1 MTYIIILF
9 NVKSCIVMKIL
20 DFTTFNIFLP
30 FFLTVQSLPKVWRAN
45 YLVLKEKKNK
55 SKKICQKKK
64 IKLGAKP

>member
-1 MTYIIILF
+1 
-9 NVKSCIVMKIL
+9 MKIL

-30 FFLTVQSLPKVWRAN
+30 FFLTVHSLPKVWRAN

-64 IKLGAKP
+64 IKLEAKP